1 MITSEQLARRRHGIG
16 GSDAPVVVGL
26 SKWRTP
32 FQLWQEKRGLVDSS
46 LNENE
51 AMRWGNILEPVI
63 RQRYADETGCGVTVP
78 DTLTH
83 PQHPFMLAHVDG
95 LTDHGRVLEIKTA
108 RDPRGWGEAGTD
120 EIPPAYII
128 QVQHCLAVTGA
139 EVADVAALLSGQ
151 DFRIYY
157 VPRNQDLIDM
167 LVEQE
172 AAFWEMVQSETPP
185 PPVTFADAVARYQT
199 SRAGEVVATEEVYR
213 AAIVLQTLKQYESD
227 LKAQKEEL
235 RGIVAIAL
243 GEHDTLVDTDGNA
256 LITFKSSKPP
266 KAFDVDAFKA
276 AHPDL
281 YAEYLTTGK
290 APRRF
295 LVK

>member
-1 MITSEQLARRRHGIG
+1 MITREQLERRRHGLG

-46 LNENE
+46 VDENE

-63 RQRYADETGCGVTVP
+63 RQRYADETGCVVTVP

-83 PQHPFMLAHVDG
+83 PTHPYMLAHVDG
-95 LTDHGRVLEIKTA
+95 MTDSGRVLEIKTA
-108 RDPRGWGEAGTD
+108 RDARGWGESGTD

-139 EVADVAALLSGQ
+139 EIADVAALLSGQ

-167 LVEQE
+167 LIEQE

-185 PPVTFADAVARYQT
+185 PPVTFADAVARYHT
-199 SRAGEVVATEEVYR
+199 SRAGEVVATEEVYKNAVALR
-213 AAIVLQTLKQYESD
+213 AIKNYKKD
-227 LKAQKEEL
+227 LKTQEEEL
-235 RGIVAIAL
+235 RGVVAVAL
-243 GEHDTLVDTDGNA
+243 GEQDTLVDVDGNV
-256 LITFKSSKPP
+256 LVTFKSAKPL
-266 KAFDVDAFKA
+266 KVFDEAAFRA
-276 AHPDL
+276 AHPDM
-281 YAEYLTTGK
+281 YSEFVSTGK
-290 APRRF
+290 TSRRF